1 MSEDVKRLTRSKDDR
16 WLGGVCGGLAQYF
29 GIDSTVVRVI
39 FILSALIIGGG
50 FLIYLILWIV
60 IPLEPDD
67 GAIEMEAAVEKE
79 PAPEETAEEEA

>member
-1 MSEDVKRLTRSKDDR
+1 MSEDVKHLTRSQDDR

-39 FILSALIIGGG
+39 FILLALFIGGG
-50 FLIYLILWIV
+50 ILIYLILWIV

-67 GAIEMEAAVEKE
+67 GVVEMEAA
-79 PAPEETAEEEA
+79 EEEA